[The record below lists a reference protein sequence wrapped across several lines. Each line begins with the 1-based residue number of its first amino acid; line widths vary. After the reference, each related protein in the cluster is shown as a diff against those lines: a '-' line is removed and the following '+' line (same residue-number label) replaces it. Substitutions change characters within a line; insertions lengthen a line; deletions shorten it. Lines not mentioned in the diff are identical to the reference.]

1 MVAIREVKLVDLD
14 TDNIPEFVAT
24 VPHLERDLEV
34 LERLTRMGELQGML
48 MEVRTQAI
56 AW

>member
-1 MVAIREVKLVDLD
+1 MAIREVKLVDLD
-14 TDNIPEFVAT
+14 TDNRPEFVAT

-48 MEVRTQAI
+48 IGVSTQEI

>member
-14 TDNIPEFVAT
+14 TDNRPEFVAT

-34 LERLTRMGELQGML
+34 LERLTHMGELQGML
-48 MEVRTQAI
+48 IRVRKQAI
-56 AW
+56 SW

>member
-14 TDNIPEFVAT
+14 TDNRPEFVAT

-48 MEVRTQAI
+48 IGVSTQEI